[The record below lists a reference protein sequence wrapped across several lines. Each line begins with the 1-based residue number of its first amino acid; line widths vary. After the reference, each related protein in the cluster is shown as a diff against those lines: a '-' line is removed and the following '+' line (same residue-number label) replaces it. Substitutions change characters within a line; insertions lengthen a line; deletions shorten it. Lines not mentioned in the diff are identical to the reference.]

1 MVFDSADEFERLL
14 ATPEMAEAVADNTT
28 FIDRF
33 EAYTVD
39 HLAVVTD

>member
-1 MVFDSADEFERLL
+1 MVFDSAEEFERLL
-14 ATPEMAEAVADNTT
+14 ATPEMAEAVADNLT

-39 HLAVVTD
+39 HIPVVTG